1 MEPVSFAIGIASIA
15 SVFQTCI
22 HAYRTLATAMT
33 IGDAAVTL
41 DIQFQVE
48 ELRLRMWGRDWG
60 LLKDEEERSKPKG
73 IPDDDSDSDPEDN
86 TSDDQEWAVA
96 DKKNADFLDDIDDN
110 FQIPGLQKVAIDVLG
125 RISKSLEEWRS
136 ITEKY
141 QAGAKTAGSVVDSA
155 SVGQSSRE
163 ALSNISGK
171 QAKQAKEIS
180 IRTKI
185 IAKGRWA
192 LKDKQDL
199 EVILAKLTRFNDGLQ
214 NLLPRRERAS
224 LNRGLAGELLKLLED
239 GSLLR
244 SKSHVDKQL
253 RHIEGTNESKAAR
266 IVGLKRLNKTETV
279 EKTAEIEGQD
289 VTSDTATPFAKPS
302 IWIEGSPGS
311 MQIPFEQFHGLP
323 EPKITKMETHD
334 DTGRWIKGKYVPLPR
349 SRAVYFPAIHVPT
362 SQGIQTDT
370 ASTATAEKPGQVTLV
385 EWRPTAHE
393 SRASEL
399 TEQDLKDRRDHIAR
413 LLSRTATT
421 DTEFRVLNC
430 LGYTAA
436 AGHTEDGSTHDLVG
450 YVYEYPEFASPK
462 SVPVS
467 LRDLLGDA
475 YKADNPKV
483 PSLEVRFRLARSLS
497 IALYQLQCAGWVHR
511 KISSYNVIF
520 FRDRSTDELN
530 LDHPFLVGWQY
541 SRPDDQRR
549 IFPSEQGN
557 EGIGDLDMYVHR
569 LRLATGGH
577 GRYPRFRKSFDIY
590 SLGIILIEIAFW
602 EPIIALTDEE
612 ERKSM
617 ESMAKT
623 ISSGDRA
630 RVWWK
635 SILTTAEDEL
645 APEMGIAYQDAVL
658 FCLLG
663 GETASKVDSSRYS
676 DKNETEVESREDYY
690 YIDRDFEEIGIEK
703 EFYWKVLK
711 PLERFGM

>member
-1 MEPVSFAIGIASIA
+1 MEPISFAIGVASIA
-15 SVFQTCI
+15 SIFQTCI

-33 IGDAAVTL
+33 IGDATVTL

-48 ELRLRMWGRDWG
+48 ELRLRMWGKDWG
-60 LLKDEEERSKPKG
+60 LLKDEEQESEAKT
-73 IPDDDSDSDPEDN
+73 ISNDDSDSEN
-86 TSDDQEWAVA
+86 SEEGKVTS
-96 DKKNADFLDDIDDN
+96 KKRADFLDDIDDE

-141 QAGAKTAGSVVDSA
+141 QAPAGAKVAGSVVDPA
-155 SVGQSSRE
+155 AGQSSRD
-163 ALSNISGK
+163 ALSHVSSK
-171 QAKQAKEIS
+171 QAKQAKDIS
-180 IRTKI
+180 IRAKI

-199 EVILAKLTRFNDGLQ
+199 EDILAKLTRFNDGLQ

-239 GSLLR
+239 GTLVGSR
-244 SKSHVDKQL
+244 SHVNEQL
-253 RHIEGTNESKAAR
+253 RHIEGTSESKAAR
-266 IVGLKRLNKTETV
+266 IIGLKRMNKTEMG
-279 EKTAEIEGQD
+279 EKTVQSDGKDITA
-289 VTSDTATPFAKPS
+289 DTATPFAKPS

-311 MQIPFEQFHGLP
+311 MQIPFAQFHGLP
-323 EPKITKMETHD
+323 EPKIAKMETHD
-334 DTGRWIKGKYVPLPR
+334 DESRWILGKYVPLPR
-349 SRAVYFPAIHVPT
+349 SKAIYFPAVHVST
-362 SQGIQTDT
+362 TQNTRIDT
-370 ASTATAEKPGQVTLV
+370 APKNLSTAEMPGQVTLV

-430 LGYTAA
+430 LGYTTT

-450 YVYEYPEFASPK
+450 YVYQYPEFASSK

-475 YKADNPKV
+475 YNADNPKV

-520 FRDRSTDELN
+520 FRDRSTNELN
-530 LDHPFLVGWQY
+530 LDQPFLVGWQY

-549 IFPSEQGN
+549 IFPSERGN
-557 EGIGDLDMYVHR
+557 EGVGDLDMYVHR
-569 LRLATGGH
+569 LRLTTGGH

-612 ERKSM
+612 ERRMM
-617 ESMAKT
+617 ELKDST
-623 ISSGDRA
+623 ISSGFRA
-630 RVWWK
+630 EEWWQ
-635 SILTTAEDEL
+635 SILKTAEEEI
-645 APEMGIAYQDAVL
+645 APEMGAAYQEAVL

-663 GETASKVDSSRYS
+663 GQVASKVDSSRYN
-676 DKNETEVESREDYY
+676 DPKEFLEGQGEKYY
-690 YIDRDFEEIGIEK
+690 VDEEFEEIGIEK

-711 PLERFGM
+711 PLERFGI

>member
-1 MEPVSFAIGIASIA
+1 MEPVSFAIGVASIA

-60 LLKDEEERSKPKG
+60 LLKDEEEGTEAKAIS
-73 IPDDDSDSDPEDN
+73 DDDFDSEDSDEG
-86 TSDDQEWAVA
+86 AVI
-96 DKKNADFLDDIDDN
+96 DKKKTDFLDNIDDE

-125 RISKSLEEWRS
+125 RISKSLDEWRT
-136 ITEKY
+136 IAEKY
-141 QAGAKTAGSVVDSA
+141 QAPAGAKTVGSVIDPTA
-155 SVGQSSRE
+155 SQSSRE
-163 ALSNISGK
+163 ALSNVSSK

-180 IRTKI
+180 IRTKV

-199 EVILAKLTRFNDGLQ
+199 EEILAKLTRFNDGLQ
-214 NLLPRRERAS
+214 NLLHRRERAS

-239 GSLLR
+239 GSLIGSR
-244 SKSHVDKQL
+244 SHVDEQL
-253 RHIEGTNESKAAR
+253 RHIEGTNGSKAAR

-279 EKTAEIEGQD
+279 EKTVQSEEKDITAN
-289 VTSDTATPFAKPS
+289 TATPFAKPS
-302 IWIEGSPGS
+302 TWIEGSPGS
-311 MQIPFEQFHGLP
+311 MQIPFGQFHGLT
-323 EPKITKMETHD
+323 EPKITQMETHGD
-334 DTGRWIKGKYVPLPR
+334 EGRWIRGKYNTQ
-349 SRAVYFPAIHVPT
+349 I
-362 SQGIQTDT
+362 DT
-370 ASTATAEKPGQVTLV
+370 NPKSLSTAEMPGQVTLV

-393 SRASEL
+393 SRASGL

-430 LGYTAA
+430 LGYTTA

-450 YVYEYPEFASPK
+450 YVYQYPEFASPK

-475 YKADNPKV
+475 YNADNPKV
-483 PSLEVRFRLARSLS
+483 PSLEVRFKLARSLS

-530 LDHPFLVGWQY
+530 LDQLFLVGWQY

-569 LRLATGGH
+569 LRLTTGHH

-602 EPIIALTDEE
+602 EPIIALTDEG
-612 ERKSM
+612 ERKMM
-617 ESMAKT
+617 EMKDKT
-623 ISSGDRA
+623 ISSGSRA
-630 RVWWK
+630 EEWWK
-635 SILTTAEDEL
+635 SILKTAEEEI
-645 APEMGIAYQDAVL
+645 APEMGAAYQEAVL

-663 GETASKVDSSRYS
+663 GQAASKVNSSRYH
-676 DKNETEVESREDYY
+676 DPKETKEERREEYY
-690 YIDRDFEEIGIEK
+690 VDEDFEEIGIEK